1 MRDAKD
7 AVNQNLDG
15 VLVALRRLP
24 DLGDPYEDERSAIK
38 ALLAAG
44 MPASP
49 VRNAARA
56 RALRYIDTV
65 RAADTALLSAQNL
78 LNSFPLATPEGI
90 ALLRLAEAL
99 LRAPDAETQTWLIAE
114 KLAHFRDTRIGL
126 DGNFVTRVLAT
137 ALKIAGHTA
146 ADAELQGTGTDRG
159 SLRSWLAK
167 SALRPLVIDGI
178 RRFGDQFVFATNLP
192 DAMARIKQRPDKRI
206 VYSFD
211 MLGEGARTQADA
223 DRSYQSYVDALE
235 SIKGALEHA
244 GGNDWTLHDGI
255 SVKLSATH
263 PRFETAQIERCE
275 RELYPRLL
283 ELARIARAANVNL
296 TVDAEESER
305 LLLHIALFERL
316 MREATLRDWPGLG
329 LALQSYQPR
338 ALRTVE
344 HVLHLS
350 EELRRPIA
358 LRLVKGAYWDAEI
371 KRAQELGMPGFPVFT
386 RKWATDVSFLTIARR
401 MLAHAAPV
409 YPQFATHN
417 ALTVASIIEFAN
429 ELGRSGVD
437 SRYEFQRLH
446 GMGDPLYQA
455 LLADQA
461 DVRVR
466 VYAPVGEFRDL
477 LAYLVRRLLE
487 NGANTSF
494 VHQITDRTVPSS
506 SLVSDVY
513 EHAYNW
519 LLLDQSSSALPT
531 GHLLFAERRNSKGID
546 LQHAPTL
553 VAITEAVAK
562 TQPVAA
568 ASLITGAVASDTAAA
583 VFNPARLVDRVGSV
597 IEATAGHAARAVA
610 AASDSM
616 HEWDSRGVDARAAII
631 EQVADAWEKSHDE
644 LAALIVRE
652 AGRTMLDAH
661 LEVREAIDF
670 CRYYAALG
678 RTQMQVQTLPGPV
691 GELNELR
698 LAGRGVF
705 VCISPWNFPL
715 AIFGG
720 QIAAALLAGNAVVAK
735 PAEQTPL
742 IAFRAVQLMHDAGVP
757 REVLQLTLGPGE
769 TVGRALTS
777 DARIAGVAF
786 TGSIA
791 TARSINRALA
801 ARDAPLGVLIAETGG
816 QNAMIVDSSALPEQV
831 ADAVISS
838 AFRSCGQRCSALRVL
853 FVQRDVADAMTAMI
867 AGAMRELI
875 IGDPADPRTDIGP
888 VIDAEQLALLQQHR
902 EWLRAHGKRI
912 YECEL
917 PATLY
922 GYYFAPVA
930 YEIDA
935 IGALQSENFGPILH
949 VIRYDKHDLD
959 RVIDSINATGYGLTM
974 GLHTRLDARV
984 EHVIQR
990 AQVGNL
996 YVNRNII
1003 GAVVGSQPFGGEGLS
1018 GTGPKAGGPRY
1029 LQRFCAER
1037 AVTINTAAAGGN
1049 VELTAGATS

>member
-1 MRDAKD
+1 MH
-7 AVNQNLDG
+7 G
-15 VLVALRRLP
+15 VLEALRRLP
-24 DLGDPYEDERSAIK
+24 DLGDPYEDEHRAVEALTAID
-38 ALLAAG
+38 APPAG
-44 MPASP
+44 
-49 VRNAARA
+49 VREAARA
-56 RALRYIDTV
+56 RALRYIDAV

-126 DGNFVTRVLAT
+126 DGNFITRVLAT
-137 ALKIAGHTA
+137 ALKIAGHTSA
-146 ADAELQGTGTDRG
+146 EAELQDAGADRG
-159 SLRSWLAK
+159 SLRAWLAK

-192 DAMARIKQRPDKRI
+192 DAMARVNRRPDRR
-206 VYSFD
+206 VTYSFD
-211 MLGEGARTQADA
+211 MLGEGARTRTDA
-223 DRSYQSYVDALE
+223 DRSYRSYVDALTSLKQE
-235 SIKGALEHA
+235 
-244 GGNDWTLHDGI
+244 GGDDWTLRDGI
-255 SVKLSATH
+255 SVKLSAIH

-275 RELYPRLL
+275 RELYPRLV
-283 ELARIARAANVNL
+283 ELAQLARSANVNF

-305 LLLHIALFERL
+305 LVLHVAMFERL
-316 MREATLRDWPGLG
+316 MREFALGDWPGLG
-329 LALQSYQPR
+329 LAMQAYQPR
-338 ALRTVE
+338 ALAAVD
-344 HVLHLS
+344 HLLRAS
-350 EELRRPIA
+350 EALRRPIA
-358 LRLVKGAYWDAEI
+358 VRLVKGAYWDAEI
-371 KRAQELGMPGFPVFT
+371 KRAQELGMAGFPVFT
-386 RKWATDVSFLTIARR
+386 RKWATDVSFLTVARR
-401 MLAHAAPV
+401 LLSHRAPV

-417 ALTVASIIEFAN
+417 ALTVASIVEFAS
-429 ELGRSGVD
+429 ELTGKSRD
-437 SRYEFQRLH
+437 RRYEFQRLH
-446 GMGDPLYQA
+446 GMGDPLYDA
-455 LLADQA
+455 LLADQPA
-461 DVRVR
+461 ARLR
-466 VYAPVGEFRDL
+466 VYAPVGAFRDL

-494 VHQITDRTVPSS
+494 VHQITDRSVPSEL
-506 SLVSDVY
+506 LVNDVY
-513 EHAYNW
+513 EQALSY
-519 LLLDQSSSALPT
+519 LASDQSASALPT
-531 GHLLFAERRNSKGID
+531 GRELFAGRRNSRGID
-546 LQHAPTL
+546 LQYAPTL
-553 VAITEAVAK
+553 LRMTEAVMRSV
-562 TQPVAA
+562 PVEAV
-568 ASLITGAVASDTAAA
+568 SLIGGSSVRSPSIK
-583 VFNPARLVDRVGSV
+583 VRNPARLGDSVGSV
-597 IEATAGHAARAVA
+597 AEATADDAIRAVDI
-610 AASDSM
+610 ASASM
-616 HEWDSRGVDARAAII
+616 RDWDAMGVDARAASI
-631 EQVADAWEKSHDE
+631 ERVADAWETAHDE

-661 LEVREAIDF
+661 MEVREAIDF

-678 RTQMQVQTLPGPV
+678 RAQMKLEALPGPA
-691 GELNELR
+691 GESNELR

-720 QIAAALLAGNAVVAK
+720 QIAAALVAGNSVVAK

-757 REVLQLTLGPGE
+757 RSVLHLTLGRGE
-769 TVGRALTS
+769 TVGHALTS
-777 DARIAGVAF
+777 DPRIAGVAF

-791 TARSINRALA
+791 TARAINRALA
-801 ARDAPLGVLIAETGG
+801 ARDSPIGVLIAETGG
-816 QNAMIVDSSALPEQV
+816 QNAMIVDSTALPEQV
-831 ADAVISS
+831 TDAVVSS

-853 FVQRDVADAMTAMI
+853 FIQRDVADAMTTMI
-867 AGAMRELI
+867 AGAMRELVV
-875 IGDPADPRTDIGP
+875 GSPADPRTDVGP
-888 VIDAEQLALLQQHR
+888 VIDAEQLALLQRHR
-902 EWLRAHGKRI
+902 DWLRVHGRRI

-917 PATLY
+917 PSGLN
-922 GYYFAPVA
+922 GHYFAPVA

-935 IGALQSENFGPILH
+935 IGDLESENFGPILH

-959 RVIDSINATGYGLTM
+959 KVIDAINTTGYGLTM

-984 EHVIQR
+984 EHVTQR

-1049 VELTAGATS
+1049 VELTAGLQT

>member
-1 MRDAKD
+1 M
-7 AVNQNLDG
+7 LG
-15 VLVALRRLP
+15 VLQALQRLP
-24 DLGDPYEDERSAIK
+24 DLGDPYEDERSALQTVLTADI
-38 ALLAAG
+38 
-44 MPASP
+44 PANG
-49 VRNAARA
+49 VRAAARV
-56 RALRYIDTV
+56 RALRYIDSV
-65 RAADTALLSAQNL
+65 RNADSGLLSAQNV
-78 LNSFPLATPEGI
+78 LNSFPLATTEGI

-126 DGNFVTRVLAT
+126 DGNFVTRVLST

-146 ADAELQGTGTDRG
+146 ADAELRDAGADRG
-159 SLRSWLAK
+159 SLRAWLAK

-192 DAMARIKQRPDKRI
+192 DAMARVKRRPDSR
-206 VYSFD
+206 VTYSFD
-211 MLGEGARTQADA
+211 MLGEGARTRSDA
-223 DRSYQSYVDALE
+223 DRSYESYVDALTSLKQE
-235 SIKGALEHA
+235 
-244 GGNDWTLHDGI
+244 GGDDWTSRDGI
-255 SVKLSATH
+255 SVKLSAIH

-275 RELYPRLL
+275 RELYPRLV
-283 ELARIARAANVNL
+283 ELAQLARSANVNF

-305 LLLHIALFERL
+305 LVLHIALFERL
-316 MREATLRDWPGLG
+316 MGESLLGDWPGLG
-329 LALQSYQPR
+329 LAMQAYQPR
-338 ALRTVE
+338 ALPAVD
-344 HVLHLS
+344 HLLRAS
-350 EELRRPIA
+350 EALRRPIA
-358 LRLVKGAYWDAEI
+358 VRLVKGAYWDAEI
-371 KRAQELGMPGFPVFT
+371 KRAHELGMAGFPVFT
-386 RKWATDVSFLTIARR
+386 RKWATDVSFLAVARR
-401 MLAHAAPV
+401 LLSHPAPV

-417 ALTVASIIEFAN
+417 ALTVASIIEFAR
-429 ELGRSGVD
+429 ELAAKSGPR
-437 SRYEFQRLH
+437 RYEFQRLH
-446 GMGDPLYQA
+446 GMGDPLYDA
-455 LLADQA
+455 LLADQPDA
-461 DVRVR
+461 RVR

-494 VHQITDRTVPSS
+494 VHQITDRSVPSEL
-506 SLVSDVY
+506 LVDDVY
-513 EHAYNW
+513 EQARGY
-519 LLLDQSSSALPT
+519 LASDQASSALPT
-531 GHLLFAERRNSKGID
+531 GRELFPGRRNSRGID
-546 LQHAPTL
+546 LQYAPTL
-553 VAITEAVAK
+553 LTMTEAVMRSVPIEAI
-562 TQPVAA
+562 
-568 ASLITGAVASDTAAA
+568 SLIGGSPVRAPSIDVH
-583 VFNPARLVDRVGSV
+583 NPARLGDSVGSV
-597 IEATAGHAARAVA
+597 AEATADDAIRAVD
-610 AASDSM
+610 AASASM
-616 HEWDSRGVDARAAII
+616 RDWDAIGVDARAAII
-631 EQVADAWEKSHDE
+631 DRVADAWEAAHDE

-678 RTQMQVQTLPGPV
+678 RTQMKMDPLPGPA
-691 GELNELR
+691 GESNELR

-720 QIAAALLAGNAVVAK
+720 QIAAALVAGNSVVAK

-757 REVLQLTLGPGE
+757 PDVLHLTLGRGE

-777 DARIAGVAF
+777 DPRIAGVAF

-791 TARSINRALA
+791 TARAINRALA
-801 ARDAPLGVLIAETGG
+801 ARDSPIGVLIAETGG
-816 QNAMIVDSSALPEQV
+816 QNAMIVDSTALPEQV
-831 ADAVISS
+831 TDAVVSS

-867 AGAMRELI
+867 AGALRELI
-875 IGDPADPRTDIGP
+875 VGDPADPRTDIGP

-902 EWLRAHGKRI
+902 DWLRTHGRRI

-917 PATLY
+917 PSGLK
-922 GYYFAPVA
+922 GHFFAPIA

-935 IGALQSENFGPILH
+935 IGNLESENFGPILH
-949 VIRYDKHDLD
+949 VIRYAKHDLD
-959 RVIDSINATGYGLTM
+959 KVIDAINTTGYGLTM

-984 EHVIQR
+984 EHVTQR
-990 AQVGNL
+990 ARVGNL

-1049 VELTAGATS
+1049 VELTAGLAS

>member
-1 MRDAKD
+1 M
-7 AVNQNLDG
+7 LG
-15 VLVALRRLP
+15 VLQALQRLP
-24 DLGDPYEDERSAIK
+24 DLGDPYEDERSALQTVLTADI
-38 ALLAAG
+38 
-44 MPASP
+44 PANG
-49 VRNAARA
+49 VRAAARV
-56 RALRYIDTV
+56 RALRYIDSV
-65 RAADTALLSAQNL
+65 RNADSGLLSAQNV
-78 LNSFPLATPEGI
+78 LNSFPLATTEGI

-126 DGNFVTRVLAT
+126 DGNFVTRVLST

-146 ADAELQGTGTDRG
+146 ADAELRDAGADRG
-159 SLRSWLAK
+159 SLRAWLAK

-192 DAMARIKQRPDKRI
+192 DAMARVKRRPDSR
-206 VYSFD
+206 VTYSFD
-211 MLGEGARTQADA
+211 MLGEGARTRADA
-223 DRSYQSYVDALE
+223 DRSYESYVDALTSLKQE
-235 SIKGALEHA
+235 
-244 GGNDWTLHDGI
+244 GGDDWTSRDGI
-255 SVKLSATH
+255 SVKLSAIH

-275 RELYPRLL
+275 RELYPRLV
-283 ELARIARAANVNL
+283 ELAQLARSANVNF

-305 LLLHIALFERL
+305 LVLHIALFERL
-316 MREATLRDWPGLG
+316 MGEPLLGDWPGLG
-329 LALQSYQPR
+329 LAMQAYQPR
-338 ALRTVE
+338 ALPAVD
-344 HVLHLS
+344 HLLRAS
-350 EELRRPIA
+350 EALRRPIA
-358 LRLVKGAYWDAEI
+358 VRLVKGAYWDAEI
-371 KRAQELGMPGFPVFT
+371 KRAHELGMAGFPVFT
-386 RKWATDVSFLTIARR
+386 RKWATDVSFLAVARR
-401 MLAHAAPV
+401 LLSHPAPV

-417 ALTVASIIEFAN
+417 ALTVASIIEFAR
-429 ELGRSGVD
+429 ELAAKSGPR
-437 SRYEFQRLH
+437 RYEFQRLH
-446 GMGDPLYQA
+446 GMGDPLYDA
-455 LLADQA
+455 LLADQPDA
-461 DVRVR
+461 RVR

-494 VHQITDRTVPSS
+494 VHQITDRSVPSEL
-506 SLVSDVY
+506 LVNDVY
-513 EHAYNW
+513 EQARGY
-519 LLLDQSSSALPT
+519 LASDQASSALPT
-531 GHLLFAERRNSKGID
+531 GRELFPGRRNSRGID
-546 LQHAPTL
+546 LQYAPTL
-553 VAITEAVAK
+553 LTMTEAVMRSVPIEAI
-562 TQPVAA
+562 
-568 ASLITGAVASDTAAA
+568 SLIGGSPVRAPSIDVH
-583 VFNPARLVDRVGSV
+583 NPARLGDSVGSV
-597 IEATAGHAARAVA
+597 AEATADDAIRAVD
-610 AASDSM
+610 AASASM
-616 HEWDSRGVDARAAII
+616 RDWDAIGVDARAAII
-631 EQVADAWEKSHDE
+631 DRVADAWEAAHDE

-678 RTQMQVQTLPGPV
+678 RTQMKMDPLPGPA
-691 GELNELR
+691 GESNELR

-720 QIAAALLAGNAVVAK
+720 QIAAALVAGNSVVAK

-757 REVLQLTLGPGE
+757 PDALHLTLGRGE

-777 DARIAGVAF
+777 DPRIAGVAF

-791 TARSINRALA
+791 TARAINRALA
-801 ARDAPLGVLIAETGG
+801 ARDSPIGVLIAETGG
-816 QNAMIVDSSALPEQV
+816 QNAMIVDSTALPEQV
-831 ADAVISS
+831 TDAVVSS

-867 AGAMRELI
+867 AGALRELI
-875 IGDPADPRTDIGP
+875 VGDPADPRTDIGP

-902 EWLRAHGKRI
+902 DWLRTHGRRI

-917 PATLY
+917 PSGLK
-922 GYYFAPVA
+922 GHFFAPIA

-935 IGALQSENFGPILH
+935 IGNLESENFGPILH
-949 VIRYDKHDLD
+949 VIRYAKHDLD
-959 RVIDSINATGYGLTM
+959 KVIDAINTTGYGLTM

-984 EHVIQR
+984 EHVTQR
-990 AQVGNL
+990 ARVGNL

-1049 VELTAGATS
+1049 VELTAGLAS

>member
-1 MRDAKD
+1 MH
-7 AVNQNLDG
+7 G
-15 VLVALRRLP
+15 VFEALRRLP
-24 DLGDPYEDERSAIK
+24 DLGDPYEDERRT
-38 ALLAAG
+38 LAALIATDI
-44 MPASP
+44 PAPS
-49 VRNAARA
+49 VRKAARA
-56 RALRYIDTV
+56 RALRYIDAV

-146 ADAELQGTGTDRG
+146 ADAELQDAGADRG
-159 SLRSWLAK
+159 SLRAWLAK

-192 DAMARIKQRPDKRI
+192 DAMARVKRRPDSR
-206 VYSFD
+206 VTYSFD
-211 MLGEGARTQADA
+211 MLGEGARTRADA
-223 DRSYQSYVDALE
+223 DRSYSSYVDALTSLKQE
-235 SIKGALEHA
+235 A
-244 GGNDWTLHDGI
+244 GDDWTLRDGI
-255 SVKLSATH
+255 SVKLSAIH

-275 RELYPRLL
+275 RELYPRLV
-283 ELARIARAANVNL
+283 ELAQLARSANVNF

-305 LLLHIALFERL
+305 LVLHIAIFERL
-316 MREATLRDWPGLG
+316 MREPALGDWPGLG
-329 LALQSYQPR
+329 LAMQAYQPR
-338 ALRTVE
+338 ALPAVD
-344 HVLHLS
+344 HLLRAS
-350 EELRRPIA
+350 EALRRPIA
-358 LRLVKGAYWDAEI
+358 VRLVKGAYWDAEI
-371 KRAQELGMPGFPVFT
+371 KRGQELGMAGFPVFT
-386 RKWATDVSFLTIARR
+386 RKWATDVSFLTVARR
-401 MLAHAAPV
+401 LLSHPAPV

-417 ALTVASIIEFAN
+417 ALTVASIIDFAS
-429 ELGRSGVD
+429 ELAGKSSNR
-437 SRYEFQRLH
+437 RYEFQRLH
-446 GMGDPLYQA
+446 GMGDPLYDA
-455 LLADQA
+455 LLADQPDA
-461 DVRVR
+461 RVR

-494 VHQITDRTVPSS
+494 VHQITDRSVPSEL
-506 SLVSDVY
+506 LVNDVY
-513 EHAYNW
+513 EQARGY
-519 LLLDQSSSALPT
+519 LASDQASSALPT
-531 GHLLFAERRNSKGID
+531 GRQLFAGRRNSRGID
-546 LQHAPTL
+546 LQYAPTL
-553 VAITEAVAK
+553 LGMTEAVMRAG
-562 TQPVAA
+562 PIAA
-568 ASLITGAVASDTAAA
+568 TPLIGDSTGRSQSKDVR
-583 VFNPARLVDRVGSV
+583 NPARLGESVGSV
-597 IEATAGHAARAVA
+597 AEATAADAIRAVD
-610 AASDSM
+610 AASASM
-616 HEWDSRGVDARAAII
+616 RDWDAMGVDSRAAII
-631 EQVADAWEKSHDE
+631 DRVADAWETAHDE

-670 CRYYAALG
+670 CRYYAALA
-678 RTQMQVQTLPGPV
+678 RTQMKLEPLPGPA
-691 GELNELR
+691 GESNDLR

-720 QIAAALLAGNAVVAK
+720 QIAAALVTGNGAVAK

-757 REVLQLTLGPGE
+757 RKVLQLVLGRGE

-777 DARIAGVAF
+777 DPRIAGVAF

-791 TARSINRALA
+791 TARAINRALA
-801 ARDAPLGVLIAETGG
+801 ARDSPIGLLIAETGG
-816 QNAMIVDSSALPEQV
+816 QNAMIVDSTALPEQV
-831 ADAVISS
+831 TDAVVSS

-853 FVQRDVADAMTAMI
+853 FIQRDVADAMTTMI

-875 IGDPADPRTDIGP
+875 VGDPADPRTDIGP

-902 EWLRAHGKRI
+902 DWLRSHGKRL

-917 PATLY
+917 PSGLN
-922 GYYFAPVA
+922 GHYFAPVA

-935 IGALQSENFGPILH
+935 IGDLESENFGPILH

-959 RVIDSINATGYGLTM
+959 RVIDDINTTGYGLTM

-984 EHVIQR
+984 EHVTQR
-990 AQVGNL
+990 ARVGNL

-1049 VELTAGATS
+1049 IELTAGLQT

>member
-1 MRDAKD
+1 MH
-7 AVNQNLDG
+7 G
-15 VLVALRRLP
+15 VLEALRRLP
-24 DLGDPYEDERSAIK
+24 DLGDPYEDERRAVA
-38 ALLAAG
+38 ALTATDIP
-44 MPASP
+44 PAS
-49 VRNAARA
+49 VREAARA
-56 RALRYIDTV
+56 RALRYIDAV

-114 KLAHFRDTRIGL
+114 KLAHFRDTRVGL
-126 DGNFVTRVLAT
+126 DGNFITRVLAT
-137 ALKIAGHTA
+137 ALKIAGHTSA
-146 ADAELQGTGTDRG
+146 EAELQDAGADRG
-159 SLRSWLAK
+159 SLRAWLAK

-192 DAMARIKQRPDKRI
+192 DAMARVKRRPDPR
-206 VYSFD
+206 VTYSFD
-211 MLGEGARTQADA
+211 MLGEGARTRADA
-223 DRSYQSYVDALE
+223 DRSYTSYVDALTSLKQE
-235 SIKGALEHA
+235 DAD
-244 GGNDWTLHDGI
+244 DWTLRDGI
-255 SVKLSATH
+255 SVKLSAIH

-283 ELARIARAANVNL
+283 ELAELARSANVNF

-305 LLLHIALFERL
+305 LVLHIAIFERL
-316 MREATLRDWPGLG
+316 MREPALGDWPGLG
-329 LALQSYQPR
+329 LAMQAYQPR
-338 ALRTVE
+338 ALPAVD
-344 HVLHLS
+344 HLLRAS
-350 EELRRPIA
+350 EALRRPIA
-358 LRLVKGAYWDAEI
+358 IRLVKGAYWDAEI
-371 KRAQELGMPGFPVFT
+371 KRAQELGMAGFPVFT
-386 RKWATDVSFLTIARR
+386 RKWATDVSFLAVARR
-401 MLAHAAPV
+401 LLSHPAPV

-417 ALTVASIIEFAN
+417 ALTVASIIEFAS
-429 ELGRSGVD
+429 EATGKSGNR
-437 SRYEFQRLH
+437 RYEFQRLH
-446 GMGDPLYQA
+446 GMGDPLYDA
-455 LLADQA
+455 LLADQPDA
-461 DVRVR
+461 RVR

-494 VHQITDRTVPSS
+494 VHQITDRSVPSEL
-506 SLVSDVY
+506 LVNDVY
-513 EHAYNW
+513 EQARGY
-519 LLLDQSSSALPT
+519 LVSSQSSSALPT
-531 GHLLFAERRNSKGID
+531 GRQLFAGRRNSRGID
-546 LQHAPTL
+546 LQYAPTL
-553 VAITEAVAK
+553 LGMTEAVMRAG
-562 TQPVAA
+562 PIAA
-568 ASLITGAVASDTAAA
+568 TPLIGDSTGRSQSKDVR
-583 VFNPARLVDRVGSV
+583 NPARLGDSVGSV
-597 IEATAGHAARAVA
+597 AEATADDAIRAVD
-610 AASDSM
+610 AASASM
-616 HEWDSRGVDARAAII
+616 RDWDAMGVDLRAAII
-631 EQVADAWEKSHDE
+631 DRVADAWEAAHDE

-670 CRYYAALG
+670 CRYYAALA
-678 RTQMQVQTLPGPV
+678 RAQMKLEPLPGPA
-691 GELNELR
+691 GESNELR

-720 QIAAALLAGNAVVAK
+720 QIAAALVAGNSVVAK

-757 REVLQLTLGPGE
+757 RQALQLVLGRGE

-777 DARIAGVAF
+777 DPRIAGVAF

-791 TARSINRALA
+791 TARAINRALA
-801 ARDAPLGVLIAETGG
+801 ARDSPIGLLIAETGG
-816 QNAMIVDSSALPEQV
+816 QNAMIVDSTALPEQV
-831 ADAVISS
+831 TDAVVSS

-875 IGDPADPRTDIGP
+875 VGDPADPRTDVGP
-888 VIDAEQLALLQQHR
+888 VIDAEQLALLQRHR
-902 EWLRAHGKRI
+902 DWLRVHGRRI

-917 PATLY
+917 RSGLN
-922 GYYFAPVA
+922 GHYFAPVA

-935 IGALQSENFGPILH
+935 IGDLESENFGPILH

-959 RVIDSINATGYGLTM
+959 KVIDAINTTGYGLTM

-984 EHVIQR
+984 EHVTQR
-990 AQVGNL
+990 ARVGNL

-1049 VELTAGATS
+1049 VELTAGLQT

>member
-1 MRDAKD
+1 M
-7 AVNQNLDG
+7 
-15 VLVALRRLP
+15 
-24 DLGDPYEDERSAIK
+24 GDPYEDERSALQTVLTADI
-38 ALLAAG
+38 
-44 MPASP
+44 PANG
-49 VRNAARA
+49 VRAAARV
-56 RALRYIDTV
+56 RALRYIDSV
-65 RAADTALLSAQNL
+65 RNADSGLLSAQNV
-78 LNSFPLATPEGI
+78 LNSFPLATTEGI

-126 DGNFVTRVLAT
+126 DGNFVTRVLST

-146 ADAELQGTGTDRG
+146 ADAELRDAGADRG
-159 SLRSWLAK
+159 SLRAWLAK

-192 DAMARIKQRPDKRI
+192 DAMARVKRRPDSR
-206 VYSFD
+206 VTYSFD
-211 MLGEGARTQADA
+211 MLGEGARTRADA
-223 DRSYQSYVDALE
+223 DRSYESYVDALTSLKQE
-235 SIKGALEHA
+235 
-244 GGNDWTLHDGI
+244 GGDDWTSRDGI
-255 SVKLSATH
+255 SVKLSAIH

-275 RELYPRLL
+275 RELYPRLV
-283 ELARIARAANVNL
+283 ELAQLARSANVNF

-305 LLLHIALFERL
+305 LVLHIALFERL
-316 MREATLRDWPGLG
+316 MGEPLLGDWPGLG
-329 LALQSYQPR
+329 LAMQAYQPR
-338 ALRTVE
+338 ALPAVD
-344 HVLHLS
+344 HLLRAS
-350 EELRRPIA
+350 EALRRPIA
-358 LRLVKGAYWDAEI
+358 VRLVKGAYWDAEI
-371 KRAQELGMPGFPVFT
+371 KRAHELGMAGFPVFT
-386 RKWATDVSFLTIARR
+386 RKWATDVSFLAVARR
-401 MLAHAAPV
+401 LLSHPAPV

-417 ALTVASIIEFAN
+417 ALTVASIIEFAR
-429 ELGRSGVD
+429 ELAAKSGPR
-437 SRYEFQRLH
+437 RYEFQRLH
-446 GMGDPLYQA
+446 GMGDPLYDA
-455 LLADQA
+455 LLADQPDA
-461 DVRVR
+461 RVR

-494 VHQITDRTVPSS
+494 VHQITDRSVPSEL
-506 SLVSDVY
+506 LVNDVY
-513 EHAYNW
+513 EQARGY
-519 LLLDQSSSALPT
+519 LASDQASSALPT
-531 GHLLFAERRNSKGID
+531 GRELFPGRRNSRGID
-546 LQHAPTL
+546 LQYAPTL
-553 VAITEAVAK
+553 LTMTEAVMRSVPIEAI
-562 TQPVAA
+562 
-568 ASLITGAVASDTAAA
+568 SLIGGSPVRAPSIDVH
-583 VFNPARLVDRVGSV
+583 NPARLGDSVGSV
-597 IEATAGHAARAVA
+597 AEATADDAIRAVD
-610 AASDSM
+610 AASASM
-616 HEWDSRGVDARAAII
+616 RDWDAIGVDARAAII
-631 EQVADAWEKSHDE
+631 DRVADAWEAAHDE

-678 RTQMQVQTLPGPV
+678 RTQMKMDPLPGPA
-691 GELNELR
+691 GESNELR

-720 QIAAALLAGNAVVAK
+720 QIAAALVAGNSVVAK

-757 REVLQLTLGPGE
+757 PDALHLTLGRGE

-777 DARIAGVAF
+777 DPRIAGVAF

-791 TARSINRALA
+791 TARAINRALA
-801 ARDAPLGVLIAETGG
+801 ARDSPIGVLIAETGG
-816 QNAMIVDSSALPEQV
+816 QNAMIVDSTALPEQV
-831 ADAVISS
+831 TDAVVSS

-867 AGAMRELI
+867 AGALRELI
-875 IGDPADPRTDIGP
+875 VGDPADPRTDIGP

-902 EWLRAHGKRI
+902 DWLRTHGRRI

-917 PATLY
+917 PSGLK
-922 GYYFAPVA
+922 GHFFAPIA

-935 IGALQSENFGPILH
+935 IGNLESENFGPILH
-949 VIRYDKHDLD
+949 VIRYAKHDLD
-959 RVIDSINATGYGLTM
+959 KVIDAINTTGYGLTM

-984 EHVIQR
+984 EHVTQR
-990 AQVGNL
+990 ARVGNL

-1049 VELTAGATS
+1049 VELTAGLAS